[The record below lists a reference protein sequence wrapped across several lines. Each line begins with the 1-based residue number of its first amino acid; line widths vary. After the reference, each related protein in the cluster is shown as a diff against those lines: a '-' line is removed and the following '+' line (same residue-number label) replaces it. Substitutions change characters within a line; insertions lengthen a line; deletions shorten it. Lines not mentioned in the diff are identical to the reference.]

1 MIECDICHRVF
12 KNARAVEM
20 HKARTHSGDP
30 RWAGSPDKRVTAG
43 PNVPMAP
50 TTPSLVPQPC
60 LICGRPITASRM
72 RNHLR
77 KVHGATAYGEHP
89 PLARSGQ
96 RVANLPDVTEVEAVG
111 RVIDRTGQISDTD
124 WQMMASRTAQ
134 PHPISVGLAKEPFEP
149 DVPDVPDDVGELAL
163 NLANMRVV
171 GEVDGKLIVKVGDEY
186 AELVIR
192 WIGQ

>member
-1 MIECDICHRVF
+1 
-12 KNARAVEM
+12 M
-20 HKARTHSGDP
+20 HKARVHSGDP
-30 RWAGSPDKRVTAG
+30 RWTGNPDKMVTAG

-50 TTPSLVPQPC
+50 TASTTVPQPC

-77 KVHGATAYGEHP
+77 KVHGATAHGDHP
-89 PLARSGQ
+89 PLARSEQ
-96 RVANLPDVTEVEAVG
+96 RVANLPDITEVEAVG
-111 RVIDRTGQISDTD
+111 RVVDRTGQISDTD
-124 WQMMASRTAQ
+124 WQMMTSRTAQ
-134 PHPISVGLAKEPFEP
+134 PQPISVGLAKKPFEP
-149 DVPDVPDDVGELAL
+149 DVPDVPDVTDVTDDVGELTF

>member
-30 RWAGSPDKRVTAG
+30 RWAGNPDKRVTAG
-43 PNVPMAP
+43 PNVPIAP

-111 RVIDRTGQISDTD
+111 RVVDRTGQISDTD

-149 DVPDVPDDVGELAL
+149 DVDEPVEGELAL
-163 NLANMRVV
+163 NWEKLRVI
-171 GEVDGKLIVKVGDEY
+171 GEDGDKLIVKFGDEY
-186 AELVIR
+186 AELTIR
-192 WIGQ
+192 WLR